1 MASLSKSRTN
11 NLEIQYT
18 KSPIEEGSIRTF
30 NWRKHS
36 LYKSIGR
43 SQLTYNELGEIL
55 LDVEINLNN
64 RPLAYVEDEIQLNV
78 LTPNSMILG
87 RDVKTINSTAEG
99 DSDEWTKR
107 KRYVQRCKENAWKRW
122 KHECLAAL

>member
-1 MASLSKSRTN
+1 M
-11 NLEIQYT
+11 
-18 KSPIEEGSIRTF
+18 
-30 NWRKHS
+30 
-36 LYKSIGR
+36 
-43 SQLTYNELGEIL
+43 TYNELGEIL
-55 LDVEINLNN
+55 LDVEINMNN

-78 LTPNSMILG
+78 LTPNSMIFG

-99 DSDEWTKR
+99 DSDEWKKR

>member
-1 MASLSKSRTN
+1 MASPSKSRTN

-18 KSPIEEGSIRTF
+18 KSPIVEGSIRTF

-55 LDVEINLNN
+55 LDVEINMNN

-78 LTPNSMILG
+78 LTPNSMIFG

>member
-1 MASLSKSRTN
+1 MASPSKSRTN

-18 KSPIEEGSIRTF
+18 KSPIVEGSIRTF

>member
-1 MASLSKSRTN
+1 MASPSKSRTN

-18 KSPIEEGSIRTF
+18 KSPIVEGSIRTF

-55 LDVEINLNN
+55 LDVEINMNN

-78 LTPNSMILG
+78 LTPNSMIFG

-107 KRYVQRCKENAWKRW
+107 KRYVQRCKENAWKKW

>member
-1 MASLSKSRTN
+1 MASPSKSRTN

-18 KSPIEEGSIRTF
+18 KSPIVEGSIRTF

-55 LDVEINLNN
+55 LDVEINMNN

-78 LTPNSMILG
+78 LTPNSMIFG

-99 DSDEWTKR
+99 DSDE
-107 KRYVQRCKENAWKRW
+107 
-122 KHECLAAL
+122 

>member
-1 MASLSKSRTN
+1 MASPSKSRTN

-18 KSPIEEGSIRTF
+18 KSPIVEGSIRTF

-55 LDVEINLNN
+55 LDVEINMNN

>member
-1 MASLSKSRTN
+1 MASPSKSRTN

-18 KSPIEEGSIRTF
+18 KSPIVEGSIRTF

-55 LDVEINLNN
+55 LDVEINMNN

-78 LTPNSMILG
+78 LTPNSMIFG

-122 KHECLAAL
+122 KHECLAAR

>member
-1 MASLSKSRTN
+1 MASPSKSRTN

-18 KSPIEEGSIRTF
+18 KSPIVEGSIRTF

-36 LYKSIGR
+36 LYKSIRR

-55 LDVEINLNN
+55 LDVEINMNN

-78 LTPNSMILG
+78 LTPNSMIFG